1 FERRA
6 ESGILTDAAPY
17 LSDFVSR
24 LFRIESDRKELQND
38 ILVQNPVWKYKFF
51 VQRRAIKRYK
61 TPEDLAGVNRQEID
75 EAIRELRFKA
85 FDDTL

>member
-1 FERRA
+1 
-6 ESGILTDAAPY
+6 
-17 LSDFVSR
+17 
-24 LFRIESDRKELQND
+24 SDRKELQND

-85 FDDTL
+85 FDDTLRFDEELAIAAMAIRLADA